1 MKHSRAVATGDIEYL
16 PPAGLTLAE
25 IAERLP
31 APLHAG
37 DEASEGGPRGFYD
50 TFDGRLRSKG
60 LRLLHEDGLLKLID
74 GDGRE
79 VAAGSWDP
87 ESDTIR
93 PGELDAGPLR
103 ERLGSVCDVRV
114 LLRTADVESSRRLVP
129 VLDEE
134 QKTVARLV
142 SEEAVMRD
150 GPRTGDRLRPRL
162 HLVGVRG
169 YDKELGR
176 IRRLLEAEF
185 GLTKTAETFEDE
197 IRARLGSSPAGLS
210 ADDIELTADL
220 PADRAAVAL
229 SMRLLHVIEA
239 NVPGTLADLD
249 SEFLHDLRVAV
260 RRTRS
265 LQRELKSVFPPR
277 ELKRFRQEF
286 KWLQQV
292 TGPSRDL
299 DVYLLEFDEFV
310 EAVPE
315 GARPN
320 LEVLRELLMERR
332 AVERELMERELRSDR
347 ATAVLREW
355 PDFLERLPALPVD
368 DRPDAV
374 TPIGEVAARRI
385 ERVYRKMLKMGGA
398 IGDDSPHSDL
408 HDLRK
413 KGKELR
419 YLLEFFSPLFPK
431 KVTKPLVQ
439 KLKALQ
445 DTLGRFQDREVQSDM
460 IRGLA
465 DDMSGREGGPAALMA
480 IGILLERLHEQQDA
494 ARAEFSERFGVFAS
508 SDERKVVKK
517 TFG

>member
-1 MKHSRAVATGDIEYL
+1 
-16 PPAGLTLAE
+16 
-25 IAERLP
+25 
-31 APLHAG
+31 
-37 DEASEGGPRGFYD
+37 
-50 TFDGRLRSKG
+50 
-60 LRLLHEDGLLKLID
+60 LLHEDGVLKLID
-74 GDGRE
+74 ADGRE
-79 VAAGSWDP
+79 VAAGAWNPDA
-87 ESDTIR
+87 ETIR

-114 LLRTADVESSRRLVP
+114 LLRTAHVDSSRRFVP
-129 VLDEE
+129 VLDDE
-134 QKTVARLV
+134 QKTVARLI

-169 YDKELGR
+169 YDKEIGR
-176 IRRLLEAEF
+176 IRRVLEAEL
-185 GLTKTAETFEDE
+185 GLTRTVETFEDE

-210 ADDIELTADL
+210 ADDVDLTADL

-229 SMRLLHVIEA
+229 SMRLLHAIEA

-299 DVYLLEFDEFV
+299 DVYLLEFDDFV
-310 EAVPE
+310 AAVPE
-315 GARPN
+315 SERPS
-320 LEVLRELLMERR
+320 LELLRELLTERR
-332 AVERELMERELRSDR
+332 ASERTNMERELRSAR
-347 ATAVLREW
+347 TTALLREW

-385 ERVYRKMLKMGGA
+385 ERVYRQMLKMGRA
-398 IGDDSPHSDL
+398 IGNDSPHSDL

-445 DTLGRFQDREVQSDM
+445 NTLGRFQDREVQADM
-460 IRGLA
+460 VRGVA
-465 DDMSGREGGPAALMA
+465 EEMSGRDGGPAALMA
-480 IGILLERLHEQQDA
+480 IGILLERLREQQDE
-494 ARAEFSERFGVFAS
+494 ARAQFSERFEAFAS
-508 SDERKVVKK
+508 SEERKLVKK

>member
-1 MKHSRAVATGDIEYL
+1 
-16 PPAGLTLAE
+16 
-25 IAERLP
+25 
-31 APLHAG
+31 
-37 DEASEGGPRGFYD
+37 
-50 TFDGRLRSKG
+50 
-60 LRLLHEDGLLKLID
+60 
-74 GDGRE
+74 
-79 VAAGSWDP
+79 
-87 ESDTIR
+87 
-93 PGELDAGPLR
+93 
-103 ERLGSVCDVRV
+103 
-114 LLRTADVESSRRLVP
+114 
-129 VLDEE
+129 
-134 QKTVARLV
+134 
-142 SEEAVMRD
+142 
-150 GPRTGDRLRPRL
+150 
-162 HLVGVRG
+162 
-169 YDKELGR
+169 
-176 IRRLLEAEF
+176 
-185 GLTKTAETFEDE
+185 
-197 IRARLGSSPAGLS
+197 LS

-220 PADRAAVAL
+220 PADRAAVGL

-299 DVYLLEFDEFV
+299 DVYLLEFDDFV
-310 EAVPE
+310 AAVPE
-315 GARPN
+315 NQQPN
-320 LEVLRELLMERR
+320 LEVLRELLRERR
-332 AVERELMERELRSDR
+332 AVERAQMERDLRSDR

-385 ERVYRKMLKMGGA
+385 ESVYRKMLKMGRA

-445 DTLGRFQDREVQSDM
+445 NTLGRFQDREVQSDM
-460 IRGLA
+460 LRGLA

-480 IGILLERLHEQQDA
+480 IGILLERLHEQQDE
-494 ARAEFSERFGVFAS
+494 ARAEFKERFDAFAS
-508 SDERKVVKK
+508 SEERKLVKK